1 MVKEVETPSGIRF
14 DDTTSRKSAI
24 GAEAPNG
31 EHSSNHGNGQ
41 QPVSVKSKKCTYE
54 TKEKQEASQNPSTHG
69 RSRTVDRAK
78 VRHPRAPGMKL

>member
-14 DDTTSRKSAI
+14 DDTTNAKSAI
-24 GAEAPNG
+24 GAEASHG

-41 QPVSVKSKKCTYE
+41 QPVSAKSKKCSYE

-69 RSRTVDRAK
+69 RSRTVDPAK
-78 VRHPRAPGMKL
+78 ERHPHAPGMEL